1 MNVFNEFHARLLAQ
15 LDSLRTS
22 GRLPADAA
30 IERVTMEPPRD
41 ASHGDL
47 STNAAMVLAKPA
59 GLKPRDLAEDIAALL
74 RADGDVESVE
84 IAGPGFINL
93 RLDAAFWRK
102 RIGEALKA
110 GIAYGDSTMGGGA
123 KVNVEYVSANPT
135 GPLHVGH
142 ARGAVVGDALAAL
155 LDKAGYAVTKE
166 YYINDAGA
174 QIDSLARAVRQRYL
188 VAIGRLDQAGFDR
201 MVAEKQIEYGGDY
214 LVAPG
219 EAIAAAD
226 GDRWADSPEE
236 EWLPEFRD
244 RAVDMM
250 MQRVRED
257 LQALGISQ
265 EVFSSERALVESGA
279 VDAVFAELE
288 AAGHLYHG
296 VLEPPK
302 GMKPDDWEPRPQTL
316 FRATEFGDDVDRPLK
331 KSDGSWTYFATDI
344 AYHLDKYRRGF
355 AEQIDVWGAD
365 HGGYVKRMQAALKA
379 VSGGKA
385 SLDVKLCQLVQ
396 LMKGGEPFRMSKRAG
411 NFVTVRD
418 LIDEVGKDVV
428 RFIMLTR
435 RNDAQMEFDLDKA
448 TEQSRDNPVFYVQ
461 YAHARVCSVMRMAAA
476 AFPDTDLSDA
486 RLAEVPLEALDST
499 DELDVMRKIAE
510 WPRAVEA
517 AAQAHEAHRLAFYLN
532 DLASMFHALWT
543 RGREDASLRFVHES
557 DRDLTL
563 AKLALARAVAVVI
576 ASGLT
581 VFGVEPV
588 EEMR

>member
-15 LDSLRTS
+15 LEQLKAS

-30 IERVTMEPPRD
+30 IDRVTMEPPRD

-74 RADGDVESVE
+74 RGDGDIESVE

-93 RLDAAFWRK
+93 RLDAGFWRA
-102 RIGEALKA
+102 RIGEALAA
-110 GIAYGDSTMGGGA
+110 GTAYGDSTMGGGQ

-142 ARGAVVGDALAAL
+142 ARGSVVGDALAAL
-155 LDKAGYAVTKE
+155 LSKAGYAVTRE

-174 QIDSLARAVRQRYL
+174 QIDSLARAIHKRYL
-188 VAIGRLDQAGFDR
+188 VAIGRIDQAEFDR
-201 MVAEKQIEYGGDY
+201 MVETKEIEYGGDY
-214 LVAPG
+214 LVEPG
-219 EAIAAAD
+219 EAIAASD
-226 GDRWADSPEE
+226 GERWADSPEA
-236 EWLPEFRD
+236 EWLPEFRN
-244 RAVDMM
+244 RGVDMM
-250 MQRVRED
+250 MERVRED
-257 LQALGISQ
+257 LQALGIYQ
-265 EVFSSERALVESGA
+265 EVFSSERALVEAGA
-279 VDAVFAELE
+279 VDSVFAELE

-316 FRATEFGDDVDRPLK
+316 FRATDFGDDVDRPLK

-355 AEQIDVWGAD
+355 ADQIDVWGAD
-365 HGGYVKRMQAALKA
+365 HGGYVKRMQAAVKA
-379 VSGGKA
+379 VTGGKA
-385 SLDVKLCQLVQ
+385 TLDVKLCQLVQ

-411 NFVTVRD
+411 NFITVQD
-418 LIDEVGKDVV
+418 LVDEVGKDVV

-435 RNDAQMEFDLDKA
+435 RNDAQMEFDLEKA
-448 TEQSRDNPVFYVQ
+448 MEQSRDNPVFYVQ
-461 YAHARVCSVMRMAAA
+461 YAHARVASVMRMAAQ
-476 AFPDTDLSDA
+476 AFPDADFSDSA
-486 RLAEVPLEALDST
+486 LAGVSLDALAST
-499 DELDVMRKIAE
+499 EELDVMRKVAE

-517 AAQAHEAHRLAFYLN
+517 AAQAHEPHRLAFYMN

-557 DRDLTL
+557 DRELTL